1 MNPRELLEVGRLAE
15 AIEAQTAEVK
25 ANPNDADARFQL
37 FTLLCFAGDLER
49 AALQLDVIGHQH
61 AELAPGAVTYQALLH
76 AEAHRRA
83 VYAGEARP
91 ILPSEPVEPDVEE
104 RLRALALLGKGA
116 SGELGAALERA
127 AEASVAVQG
136 KLDGHAFAALRDY
149 DDLVST
155 VLEIYAAG
163 RYLWLPLTRLV
174 RLEIRPPARRL
185 DLLWLPVHLEDSAG
199 NVGDV
204 HVPALYAGSHAHVD
218 EPVRLGRRTEW
229 IDCAGAGYRGAGL
242 RTYLVERE
250 GAEREVSLLSIRR
263 LEVVSGQPAS
273 G

>member
-1 MNPRELLEVGRLAE
+1 
-15 AIEAQTAEVK
+15 
-25 ANPNDADARFQL
+25 
-37 FTLLCFAGDLER
+37 
-49 AALQLDVIGHQH
+49 
-61 AELAPGAVTYQALLH
+61 
-76 AEAHRRA
+76 
-83 VYAGEARP
+83 
-91 ILPSEPVEPDVEE
+91 
-104 RLRALALLGKGA
+104 
-116 SGELGAALERA
+116 
-127 AEASVAVQG
+127 
-136 KLDGHAFAALRDY
+136 
-149 DDLVST
+149 
-155 VLEIYAAG
+155 
-163 RYLWLPLTRLV
+163 V

-204 HVPALYAGSHAHVD
+204 HVPALYAGSHAHAD